1 MRIGVID
8 SGIGGL
14 TVLSSLIS
22 KCPNHE
28 YIYFGDII
36 HLPYGEK
43 TKEEIVDYTN
53 NIIKFLESEKVDLVV
68 IACGTISSHIE
79 YVKSNVPLIDIIS
92 PLEGKLDDYKKISIM
107 ATPLTIK
114 TNAFKK
120 YINTE
125 LNLIPCQKFVPIIEN
140 NNYKKLDKVINEYLE
155 TTKDSDALILGCTH
169 YPIIKNEISKCF
181 SGDIICLDKYVVDI
195 IKDMKESKSSLKLY
209 FSAITEKLLENVKR
223 ILDKDDLNIE
233 RKCVYMLENKKIL
246 ILGMARSGYHAAKL
260 LHSSNEIIITDK
272 NDQKEEN
279 VKELESL
286 GVKFIKSESGVELL
300 DSSFDLIIKNP
311 GIEPSHPIV
320 KKASELNIKIVNE
333 MEVAYN
339 YLPKSVKIIGITG
352 SNGKTTTTT
361 ILYNLLKLHGID
373 TILGGNIGYPLSEV
387 VGKVN
392 VNSVLV
398 LEISDHQL
406 YNLDTFKT
414 DISVLTNICP
424 THLDFHGTY
433 ENYKNTKKKIFNHH
447 TNLDKAFINYK
458 NEDSMNI
465 TENILSDKNYFN
477 NEKNYYNEKGIYI
490 NNELVIELNDIKIKG
505 SHNYENILAA
515 LVVLKE
521 FAFDK
526 EIIKDYLSQF
536 NGVEHRIEVV
546 DSKSK
551 INFYND
557 SKATN
562 PTSTLTALKTMANP
576 THLILGGMERSQD
589 FNELNEY
596 IKIVKCIYAIGEV
609 TDRVYEYANNLGIN
623 CIKCYTLENAMNE
636 IKEKVQFNDAVLL
649 SPASASWDQYDKF
662 ETRGEEFKKLVEKL
676 FD

>member
-1 MRIGVID
+1 MKIGVID

-14 TVLSSLIS
+14 TVLSSLIN

-28 YIYFGDII
+28 YIYFGDTI

-43 TKEEIVDYTN
+43 TKEKIIDYTN
-53 NIIKFLESEKVDLVV
+53 NIIKFLENEKVDLVV

-79 YVKSNVPLIDIIS
+79 YIKSNVPLIDIIS
-92 PLEGKLDDYKKISIM
+92 PLKGKLDSYKNISIM

-125 LNLIPCQKFVPIIEN
+125 LNLIPCQKLVPIIEN
-140 NNYKKLDKVINEYLE
+140 NNYKKLDKVLKEYLE

-169 YPIIKNEISKCF
+169 YPLVKEKIIKYFN
-181 SGDIICLDKYVVDI
+181 GDIICLDKYIVDI
-195 IKDMKESKSSLKLY
+195 VKTMKESNGSLKLY
-209 FSAITEKLLENVKR
+209 FSAITEKLLENVHK
-223 ILDKDDLNIE
+223 ILNKDNLEIE

-260 LHSSNEIIITDK
+260 LANSNEIVITDK

-286 GVKFIKSESGVELL
+286 GVKFIKSETGVELL
-300 DSSFDLIIKNP
+300 DDTFDLVIKNP
-311 GIEPSHPIV
+311 GIEPSHPVV
-320 KKASELNIKIVNE
+320 KKANELNIKIVNE

-387 VGKVN
+387 VEKVN

-447 TNLDKAFINYK
+447 TNLDKAFINYN

-465 TENILSDKNYFN
+465 TKDILSTKNYFN
-477 NEKNYYNEKGIYI
+477 NDENYYNDKGIYI
-490 NNELVIELNDIKIKG
+490 NNELVIRLDEIKIKG
-505 SHNYENILAA
+505 THNYENILAA
-515 LVVLKE
+515 LMVLKE

-526 EIIKDYLSQF
+526 DIIKDYLSKF

-546 DSKSK
+546 DSNSK
-551 INFYND
+551 IDFYND

-562 PTSTLTALKTMANP
+562 PTSTLTALKTMTKL

-589 FNELNEY
+589 FNELNDY
-596 IKIVKCIYAIGEV
+596 INKVKCIYAIGEV
-609 TDRVYEYANNLGIN
+609 TDRVYEYAKTLGIE
-623 CIKCYTLENAMNE
+623 CIKCYTLEKAMCE
-636 IKEKVQFNDAVLL
+636 VKEKVQENEAVLL
-649 SPASASWDQYDKF
+649 SPASASWDQYAKF
-662 ETRGEEFKKLVEKL
+662 EDRGEEFKKFVEKL